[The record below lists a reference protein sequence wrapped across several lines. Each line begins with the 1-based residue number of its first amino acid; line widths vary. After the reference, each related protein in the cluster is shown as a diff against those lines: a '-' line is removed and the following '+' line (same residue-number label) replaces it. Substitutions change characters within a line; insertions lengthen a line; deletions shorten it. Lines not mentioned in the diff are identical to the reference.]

1 MLKTMR
7 KNVKSLKPVLWLV
20 VATFVVT
27 IFAIWGGGVGGGNG
41 SGTGALATVGGAKI
55 SADDFSQSLRQRLDA
70 LGRQFGGELNA
81 NLIQQLGLPQ
91 QALEQLVQQ
100 RLLLAIA
107 KDMGLR
113 ATDDEVRDKI
123 VSFPA
128 LQQDGRFVGFEAY
141 RRILE
146 YNHIPLGQFEAG
158 LRQEVLV
165 EKVVRVLTA
174 GLFVTEDE
182 AWQAYRKQTD
192 AAKIEYLVAET
203 AKVEDAGTP
212 SEAEL
217 RAHFEKNAASYRVP
231 EKRVADY
238 VVLRTADLKKEVR
251 VEDAEVARYYADNAA
266 QFQEPELVQASRIW
280 LPFTADDKD
289 AVLARAREIRAR
301 AAGGEDFAA
310 LARAFS
316 KDDKASAGGDWG
328 LYDWRSL
335 TAAETEAVGRL
346 DQAGVSEVV
355 ETEAGAAVLKV
366 TDKAPAVTK
375 PLAEVSAT
383 IKASLEDEKARALVA
398 ERLQRLERL
407 ARRDKSLDVAAQKE
421 GLKPASTGALKRGD
435 PLGDFDTSGVVS
447 ETLFTLKENEIS
459 SPIFT
464 YTGEALVQL
473 KSIEPERPAAF
484 EEVREEVAG
493 DILDGLKSAR
503 AQARLRE
510 ARASLKDDWSGEA
523 ARLQVE
529 YKFVEAHKSEQY
541 LSLVGDRPEID
552 ALIFSL
558 PLKQT
563 SEPMAVDE
571 GYALFRVL
579 ERTEATREEFEKVKA
594 EEREKLLGEKKN
606 KFLTSYLNKARDE
619 MIVKI
624 NAAAFQRITQ
634 EVLSRHA
641 RTSS

>member
-7 KNVKSLKPVLWLV
+7 KNVKSLKPVLWIV
-20 VATFVVT
+20 VATFIVA
-27 IFAIWGGGVGGGNG
+27 IFAIWGGGVGGG
-41 SGTGALATVGGAKI
+41 SGGASGALATIGGTKI
-55 SADDFSQSLRQRLDA
+55 SADDFVQSLRQRLDA

-113 ATDDEVRDKI
+113 ATNAEVRDKI

-128 LQQDGRFVGFEAY
+128 LQQDGQFVGFEAY
-141 RRILE
+141 KRILE
-146 YNHIPLGQFEAG
+146 YNHMPLGEFEAG
-158 LRQEVLV
+158 LRQEVLI
-165 EKVVRVLTA
+165 EKVVQVLTA

-182 AWQAYRKQTD
+182 VWQAYRKQTD
-192 AAKIEYLVAET
+192 SAKIEYLAAET
-203 AKVEDAGTP
+203 AKMEITETP
-212 SEAEL
+212 PEAEL
-217 RAHFEKNAASYRVP
+217 RAHFEKNAANYKIP
-231 EKRVADY
+231 EKRAADY
-238 VVLRTADLKKEVR
+238 VVLRTADLKKEVK
-251 VEDAEVARYYADNAA
+251 VEDAEVAKYYADNAA

-280 LPFTADDKD
+280 LPFTAADKD
-289 AVLARAREIRAR
+289 AVLTQAREIQKR
-301 AAGGEDFAA
+301 AAGGEDFSA

-335 TAAETEAVGRL
+335 TAGETAAVNML
-346 DQAGVSEVV
+346 DMDRVSDVV
-355 ETEAGAAVLKV
+355 ETETGAALFKV
-366 TDKAPAVTK
+366 TQKAPAVAK

-383 IKASLEDEKARALVA
+383 IKGILEEEKARALVA
-398 ERLQRLERL
+398 ERIQRLEQL
-407 ARRDKSLDVAAQKE
+407 ARKDKSLDVAAQKE
-421 GLKPASTGALKRGD
+421 GLKPVSTGALKRGD
-435 PLGDFDTSGVVS
+435 PLGDFDTSGAVS

-464 YTGEALVQL
+464 YTGEALAQL
-473 KSIEPERPAAF
+473 KTIETERPATF
-484 EEVREEVAG
+484 EEVREEVAK
-493 DILDGLKSAR
+493 DILDELKKEKAL
-503 AQARLRE
+503 ARLRE
-510 ARASLKDDWSGEA
+510 IRASLKDDWSGEA
-523 ARLQVE
+523 TKLQVE
-529 YKFVEAHKSEQY
+529 YKFIEAHKKEQY

-552 ALIFSL
+552 DLIFSL
-558 PLKQT
+558 PLKQA

-594 EEREKLLGEKKN
+594 DEKETLLGEKKN

-619 MIVKI
+619 MSVKI
-624 NAAAFQRITQ
+624 NAEAFQRITQ
-634 EVLSRHA
+634 DVLSRYA
-641 RTSS
+641 QTS

>member
-7 KNVKSLKPVLWLV
+7 KNVKSLKPVLWIV
-20 VATFVVT
+20 VATFIVA
-27 IFAIWGGGVGGGNG
+27 IFAIWGGGVGGGEG
-41 SGTGALATVGGAKI
+41 AASGALATIGGAKI
-55 SADDFSQSLRQRLDA
+55 SADEFTQSLRQRLEA

-100 RLLLAIA
+100 RLLLALA

-113 ATDDEVRDKI
+113 ATKDEVRAKI
-123 VSFPA
+123 VSFPG
-128 LQQDGRFVGFEAY
+128 LQQDGQFVGFEAY
-141 RRILE
+141 KRILE
-146 YNHIPLGQFEAG
+146 YNRMPLGEFEAG
-158 LRQEVLV
+158 IRQEVV
-165 EKVVRVLTA
+165 IEKVVQVLTA

-182 AWQAYRKQTD
+182 VWQAYKKQTD
-192 AAKIEYLVAET
+192 SAKIEYLAAET
-203 AKVEDAGTP
+203 AKMEITETP

-217 RAHFEKNAASYRVP
+217 RAHFEKNAADYKVP
-231 EKRVADY
+231 EKRTADY
-238 VVLRTADLKKEVR
+238 VVLRTADLKQEVK
-251 VEDAEVARYYADNAA
+251 VEDAEVAKYYADNTS

-280 LPFTADDKD
+280 LPFTASDKD
-289 AVLARAREIRAR
+289 AVLTQAREIQKR

-335 TAAETEAVGRL
+335 TAPETAAVNGL
-346 DQAGVSEVV
+346 DQGRVSDVV
-355 ETEAGAAVLKV
+355 ETETGAAVFKV
-366 TDKAPAVTK
+366 AQKVPPVAK

-383 IKASLEDEKARALVA
+383 IKGILEEEKARALVA
-398 ERLQRLERL
+398 ERIQRLEQL
-407 ARRDKSLDVAAQKE
+407 ARKDKSLDVAAQKE
-421 GLKPASTGALKRGD
+421 GLKPASTGALERGG
-435 PLGDFDTSGVVS
+435 PLGDFDTSGAVS

-464 YTGEALVQL
+464 YTGEALAQL
-473 KSIEPERPAAF
+473 KTIEAERPATF
-484 EEVREEVAG
+484 EEVREEVAK
-493 DILDGLKSAR
+493 DILDEIKKEKAL
-503 AQARLRE
+503 ARLRE
-510 ARASLKDDWSGEA
+510 IRASLEDDWSGEA
-523 ARLQVE
+523 AKLQVE
-529 YKFVEAHKSEQY
+529 YKFIEAHKKEQY

-579 ERTEATREEFEKVKA
+579 ERTEAAREEFEKVKA
-594 EEREKLLGEKKN
+594 EQKETLLGEKKN
-606 KFLTSYLNKARDE
+606 RFLASFLNKARDE
-619 MIVKI
+619 MSVKI
-624 NAAAFQRITQ
+624 NAEAFQRITQ
-634 EVLSRHA
+634 EVLSRYA
-641 RTSS
+641 QTS